1 MKKFSILLLSL
12 FLLLAMTACNN
23 EKSTNEDTA
32 TKNDTEQIQVSG
44 PIESTEDSKCAGCQ
58 MKIYLKD
65 EEMGQFTAQ
74 ALTEGGDYLFFDDS
88 GCLLNAPRKT
98 GESYAKTWVRDY
110 YTLDWIETADAL
122 AVHSD
127 IATPMKMGNS
137 FFSNQEKVDIFMSEN
152 AELNPTV
159 VTWDDIDAVAYERYQ
174 KKMQQQNNSD
184 SNESSNH

>member
-12 FLLLAMTACNN
+12 FLLLAMAACNN

-32 TKNDTEQIQVSG
+32 TKEDSEQVQVSG
-44 PIESTEDSKCAGCQ
+44 PIEPTEDSKCAGCQ
-58 MKIYLKD
+58 MKIYSKD

-74 ALTEGGDYLFFDDS
+74 ALTEDGENLFFDDS

-98 GESYAKTWVRDY
+98 GETYAKTWVRDY
-110 YTLDWIETADAL
+110 YTLDWIETEDAL

-137 FFSNQEKVDIFMSEN
+137 FFTNQEDVDIFISEN
-152 AELNPTV
+152 ADLNPTV

-174 KKMQQQNNSD
+174 KKMQQQNNSN
-184 SNESSNH
+184 SNESSNN